1 MGIFIPKI
9 TKYKKHLCRHIV
21 KANAST
27 RTNLSPQE
35 QILEINNLIDD
46 FHKGNCSYFD
56 VKNKY
61 NRIQQ
66 LKNPRHDI
74 LLKL

>member
-1 MGIFIPKI
+1 MRNDF
-9 TKYKKHLCRHIV
+9 TEF
-21 KANAST
+21 
-27 RTNLSPQE
+27 RTYLQFLSLQE
-35 QILEINNLIDD
+35 QILEANNLIDD
-46 FHKGNCSYFD
+46 FQKDNYSYFD

-66 LKNPRHDI
+66 LKNLRHNI

>member
-1 MGIFIPKI
+1 M
-9 TKYKKHLCRHIV
+9 
-21 KANAST
+21 
-27 RTNLSPQE
+27 RTEFTEFRAYLQFLSPRE

-46 FHKGNCSYFD
+46 FHKDNYSYFD

-66 LKNPRHDI
+66 LKKLRHDI

>member
-1 MGIFIPKI
+1 MRKEFAQ
-9 TKYKKHLCRHIV
+9 L
-21 KANAST
+21 
-27 RTNLSPQE
+27 RTYLHFLSPQE

-46 FHKGNCSYFD
+46 FHKDNYSYFD

-61 NRIQQ
+61 NKIQQ
-66 LKNPRHDI
+66 LKKLRQEI

>member
-1 MGIFIPKI
+1 MRKGF
-9 TKYKKHLCRHIV
+9 TEF
-21 KANAST
+21 
-27 RTNLSPQE
+27 RTYLQLIYPQE

-46 FHKGNCSYFD
+46 FHKDNYSYFD

-66 LKNPRHDI
+66 LKKLRHNI

>member
-1 MGIFIPKI
+1 MRKEF
-9 TKYKKHLCRHIV
+9 TEF
-21 KANAST
+21 
-27 RTNLSPQE
+27 RTYLQLISPQE
-35 QILEINNLIDD
+35 QLLEINNLIDD
-46 FHKGNCSYFD
+46 FHKDNYSYFD

-66 LKNPRHDI
+66 LKKLRHNI

>member
-1 MGIFIPKI
+1 MRKEF
-9 TKYKKHLCRHIV
+9 TE
-21 KANAST
+21 S
-27 RTNLSPQE
+27 RTYLQLISPQE
-35 QILEINNLIDD
+35 QLLEINNLIDD
-46 FHKGNCSYFD
+46 FHKDNYSYFD

-66 LKNPRHDI
+66 LKKLRHNI

>member
-1 MGIFIPKI
+1 MRNEF
-9 TKYKKHLCRHIV
+9 TQF
-21 KANAST
+21 
-27 RTNLSPQE
+27 RTCLQFLSPQE

-46 FHKGNCSYFD
+46 FHKDNYSYFD

-66 LKNPRHDI
+66 LKKLRHDI
-74 LLKL
+74 LFKL

>member
-1 MGIFIPKI
+1 MRNDF
-9 TKYKKHLCRHIV
+9 TEF
-21 KANAST
+21 
-27 RTNLSPQE
+27 RTYLQFLSLQE
-35 QILEINNLIDD
+35 QILEANNLIDNFQKD
-46 FHKGNCSYFD
+46 NYSYFD

-66 LKNPRHDI
+66 LKKLRHNI

>member
-1 MGIFIPKI
+1 MRNEF
-9 TKYKKHLCRHIV
+9 TQF
-21 KANAST
+21 
-27 RTNLSPQE
+27 RTYLQFLSPQE

-46 FHKGNCSYFD
+46 FHKDNYSYFD

-66 LKNPRHDI
+66 LKKLWHDI
-74 LLKL
+74 LFQL

>member
-1 MGIFIPKI
+1 MRNDF
-9 TKYKKHLCRHIV
+9 TEF
-21 KANAST
+21 
-27 RTNLSPQE
+27 RTYLQFLSLQE
-35 QILEINNLIDD
+35 QILEANNLIDNFQKD
-46 FHKGNCSYFD
+46 NYSYFD

-66 LKNPRHDI
+66 LKNLRHNI

>member
-1 MGIFIPKI
+1 MRNEFAQ
-9 TKYKKHLCRHIV
+9 L
-21 KANAST
+21 
-27 RTNLSPQE
+27 RTYLHFLFPQE

-46 FHKGNCSYFD
+46 FHKDNYSYFD

-61 NRIQQ
+61 NKIQQ
-66 LKNPRHDI
+66 LKKLRQEI

>member
-1 MGIFIPKI
+1 MRNEFAQLR
-9 TKYKKHLCRHIV
+9 TYLHFL
-21 KANAST
+21 ST
-27 RTNLSPQE
+27 QE

-46 FHKGNCSYFD
+46 FHKDNYSYFD

-61 NRIQQ
+61 NKIQQ
-66 LKNPRHDI
+66 LKKLRQEI

>member
-1 MGIFIPKI
+1 MHNEF
-9 TKYKKHLCRHIV
+9 TECRTYLHL
-21 KANAST
+21 
-27 RTNLSPQE
+27 LSPQE

-46 FHKGNCSYFD
+46 FHKDNYSYFD

-61 NRIQQ
+61 NRIQK
-66 LKNPRHDI
+66 LKNLRHNI